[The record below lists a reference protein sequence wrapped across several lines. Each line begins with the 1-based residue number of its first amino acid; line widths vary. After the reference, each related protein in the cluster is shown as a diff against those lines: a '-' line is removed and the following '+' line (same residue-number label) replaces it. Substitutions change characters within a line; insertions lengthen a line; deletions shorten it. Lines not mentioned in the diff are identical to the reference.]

1 VSTETVAL
9 APNTGVQEN
18 SPEAS
23 VLSVPIV
30 AFPTTYDYGYQWS
43 VGLMVAG
50 MLKRGKFVQYALP
63 FILANVSLKERYREY
78 KYRNNLHGRRAWVA
92 WFTKFQVP
100 ALRQLGRPLPMEY
113 R

>member
-1 VSTETVAL
+1 MATQTVSL
-9 APNTGVQEN
+9 APTTGVMEN

-23 VLSVPIV
+23 VFSVPVV

-43 VGLMVAG
+43 IGLIIAG
-50 MLKRGKFVQYALP
+50 MMKRAKFVQYGLP
-63 FILANVSLKERYREY
+63 FVLANVALKERYREY
-78 KYRNNLHGRRAWVA
+78 KHRNDLHGRRAWVA

-100 ALRQLGRPLPMEY
+100 ALRQLGRPLPPSY